1 MNDPLPATS
10 RRSFLKLVG
19 AMGAA
24 SAFAGTLSAC
34 GSPSATTSS
43 PAGGSGTGTI
53 TAAISYELGTNGF
66 DPMTTSSALTVAA
79 NWHTREGLY
88 EIMQ

>member
-53 TAAISYELGTNGF
+53 TAAH
-66 DPMTTSSALTVAA
+66 SALGGLLIEVRLPLAHAA
-79 NWHTREGLY
+79 EPPA
-88 EIMQ
+88 